1 VACYYTLLFVVM
13 CLCIYPLIDDL
24 GYATETLDSSLM
36 NTVER
41 ELVDRDLKIHMR
53 LTKLLRIHPGD
64 AAVQEHG
71 LAAMEHLGKH

>member
-1 VACYYTLLFVVM
+1 
-13 CLCIYPLIDDL
+13 
-24 GYATETLDSSLM
+24 M

-41 ELVDRDLKIHMR
+41 ELVDRNLKIHIK

-71 LAAMEHLGKH
+71 LAAMEHFGKHYSNKLQAPKTNNRSQPICS